1 MTRLPDLKQGFPPP
15 LTLEREN
22 KTVLQELQPDHDN
35 VVFVPAKKDVRD
47 LSPPP
52 VPRLRTHSRQA
63 VLERRQETDKENSV
77 TSQSVGGPLTPGY
90 PVMQKQLE
98 GDMEDIVSLLG
109 KAKTL
114 RQVIQA
120 RK

>member
-1 MTRLPDLKQGFPPP
+1 M
-15 LTLEREN
+15 EN

-35 VVFVPAKKDVRD
+35 VVFVPAKKDVKD
-47 LSPPP
+47 LS
-52 VPRLRTHSRQA
+52 HSRQA

-98 GDMEDIVSLLG
+98 GDLEDIVSLLG

-114 RQVIQA
+114 RQVFQA